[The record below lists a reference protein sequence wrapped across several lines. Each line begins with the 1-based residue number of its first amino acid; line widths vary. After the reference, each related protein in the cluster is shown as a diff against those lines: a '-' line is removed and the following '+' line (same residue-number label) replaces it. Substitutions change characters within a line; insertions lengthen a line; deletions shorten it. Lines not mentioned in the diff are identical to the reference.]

1 MYESSLGQTATR
13 ALLSLGIPIDRNAPS
28 VGVDL
33 W

>member
-1 MYESSLGQTATR
+1 MYESSLGPTATR

-28 VGVDL
+28 VAVRL